1 MQNPLTSLLLIIF
14 SCLCFVSITHAQ
26 PNLNWVKS
34 IEGTMSA
41 ERFNV
46 QQTPSGNILIV
57 GTFNGTID
65 LDPDTGVVSKTSFGS
80 NDIAM
85 AMYDSLG
92 NYLWG
97 HQFGSSNAESA
108 YAFAVDDTGNIY
120 MGANIRGNT
129 DFDPDT
135 GTAMF
140 YSSTYFEAVIVKFS
154 PNGQFLWG
162 KQINGSVGS
171 NVNQIELDEQN
182 NLHIMGRFNGN
193 IDFSTA
199 TGMISLSSSGNV
211 DSYFAKLD
219 PSGNTIWAHKI
230 GGFYNDFINKIA
242 VSDDGTI
249 YVAGSFNSS
258 CDFDPSPN
266 TYNLSSSGKNDIFL
280 AKYSPSGSLIWAHKA
295 GSSEHDNGSSVNVDP
310 DGNVVLFATFN
321 HTVDFRLGSGS
332 FNLTSQGI
340 SDIAV
345 AKYTPSGNLMWVKQF
360 GNADY
365 DWVTGS
371 DIGPNGAI
379 YFCGYFSDSL
389 DLDPSSAVNLAISK
403 GQYDG
408 YLNKLDEN
416 GNYVWGKRFGGTS
429 YDYCFFLSIP
439 TINDVFV
446 SGTFNL
452 TADFDFDPKDTLV
465 STAGYDAYFGHIRN
479 CGVDSSFDTSACGS
493 ISFRNKTYTKS
504 GTYYQTT
511 YDSLGCDST
520 IIINAQID
528 SLPLNTVSRN
538 GFNLIADDSTLSY
551 QWLDCQNAYAPIAG
565 DTNQTFIA
573 IQNGSYAVELT
584 NSLGCIDTSNCISII
599 NVGIAT
605 QNESLNDIEVYPN
618 PTKGS
623 LFINLNNTQR
633 DYAFRLFSIYGQLVQ
648 SKIITNSNSK
658 ELIFEGPTGIYLLEI
673 SNKLGQK
680 RTIKIVKG

>member
-1 MQNPLTSLLLIIF
+1 MKKPLVSLILIFFCCLL
-14 SCLCFVSITHAQ
+14 FVPEIHAQ

-46 QQTPSGNILIV
+46 KQTPSGNVLLV

-92 NYLWG
+92 NFLWG

-108 YAFAVDDTGNIY
+108 YAFEVDDTGNIY

-129 DFDPDT
+129 DFDPDS
-135 GTAMF
+135 GTAIF

-154 PNGQFLWG
+154 PNGQYLWG

-193 IDFSTA
+193 IDFIA
-199 TGMISLSSSGNV
+199 DTGMISLSSSGNV

-219 PSGNTIWAHKI
+219 PLGNTIWAHKI
-230 GGFYNDFINKIA
+230 GGFNNDFINSLA
-242 VSDDGTI
+242 LANDGSI
-249 YVAGSFNSS
+249 YLAGSFNSS
-258 CDFDPSPN
+258 CDFDPGPN
-266 TYNLSSSGKNDIFL
+266 TYNLNSSGKNDIFL
-280 AKYSPSGSLIWAHKA
+280 AKYNSSGNLLWAYKA
-295 GSSEHDNGSSVNVDP
+295 GSSENDNGSSVGVDP
-310 DGNVVLFATFN
+310 DGNVVLFAAFN
-321 HTVDFRLGSGS
+321 HTVDFRFGSGA

-345 AKYTPSGNLMWVKQF
+345 AKYTSSGNLMWVKQF

-371 DIGPNGAI
+371 DIAPDGAI
-379 YFCGYFSDSL
+379 YFIGYFSDSL
-389 DLDPSSAVNLAISK
+389 DLNPSSAVNLAISK

-408 YLNKLDEN
+408 YINKLDEN

-429 YDYCFFLSIP
+429 YDYCFFINVESR
-439 TINDVFV
+439 NDVFV
-446 SGTFNL
+446 SGTYNL
-452 TADFDFDPKDTLV
+452 TADFDFDPMDTLV
-465 STAGYDAYFGHIRN
+465 SIAGYDAYFLHIKN
-479 CGVDSSFDTSACGS
+479 CGIDSSIHVSACGA
-493 ISFRNKTYTKS
+493 ISYGNKTYTKS

-511 YDSLGCDST
+511 FDSLGCDST
-520 IIINAQID
+520 IVINAQID

-538 GFNLIADDSTLSY
+538 GFTLRANDSTQSY
-551 QWLDCQNAYAPIAG
+551 QWLDCQNAYAPIQG
-565 DTNQTFIA
+565 DTNQTFLA

-584 NSLGCIDTSNCISII
+584 NSLGCIDTSSCINII
-599 NVGIAT
+599 NVGIDSQT
-605 QNESLNDIEVYPN
+605 ELLGSIEIYPN

-623 LFINLNNTQR
+623 LFINWDDNYN
-633 DYAFRLFSIYGQLVQ
+633 DYTFRLFSIYGQLIQ
-648 SKIITNSNSK
+648 SKIIANSNLK
-658 ELIFEGPTGIYLLEI
+658 ELRFEGSTGIYLLEVT
-673 SNKLGQK
+673 NKLGQQ
-680 RTIKIVKG
+680 RTIKIVKE